1 MSQPQPQGRGCPVC
15 FMVCA
20 LVLSAC
26 AHQPV
31 PVTAFQTAAVGG
43 CARHTTKN

>member
-1 MSQPQPQGRGCPVC
+1 MSKTQTQWLI

-26 AHQPV
+26 AHQPI